1 MTATSNVIDQEK
13 MAVIIQEVVGEN
25 RGGGAYFP
33 SFSGVGRS
41 LNYYPL
47 GDERAEDG
55 VVQVAVGLGKYIV
68 DGGQALRFSPR
79 HPASVLQTS
88 TLDLALRDTQTRLDA
103 LELASTTDDMTVD
116 DGYNIVRRRVQDFAD
131 TACCATWCRPSTPTT
146 ARPRLRAAGP
156 LATCGHIQLHAA
168 PRSVPLAEAADFM
181 LSAGQNEMRR
191 PVEIEFAGN
200 VFPTPGKD
208 GLKGHIYWL
217 QIRPIIDKKDMV
229 DDDIIDVDDSRV
241 ILKSATALGHGNI
254 DNVDTIV
261 YVRPETFNSR
271 NNGEVAEEI
280 ERINRE
286 FIAQG
291 KNYALIGPAAGVR
304 ATPRSAYP

>member
-1 MTATSNVIDQEK
+1 MQ
-13 MAVIIQEVVGEN
+13 Q
-25 RGGGAYFP
+25 
-33 SFSGVGRS
+33 
-41 LNYYPL
+41 
-47 GDERAEDG
+47 
-55 VVQVAVGLGKYIV
+55 
-68 DGGQALRFSPR
+68 
-79 HPASVLQTS
+79 
-88 TLDLALRDTQTRLDA
+88 
-103 LELASTTDDMTVD
+103 
-116 DGYNIVRRRVQDFAD
+116 FAD
-131 TACCATWCRPSTPTT
+131 TGVLRHMVSTFDPNDGV
-146 ARPRLRAAGP
+146 LRDYEQQGRWRRVVTFNSMLRHGAF
-156 LATCGHIQLHAA
+156 
-168 PRSVPLAEAADFM
+168 PLAEAADFM

-291 KNYALIGPAAGVR
+291 KNYVLMPGPLGFERPRARHTREMAPYLGGASHCRVVAVELPHRPQPRHSLFQNLTSMGVAYFTINPSIGDGVFDLDYLNSLPAQYESERVR
-304 ATPRSAYP
+304 IIRFAAPLPIAVNGKKRRGRGAKTPRK